1 MKQLLTLKINLVVM
15 AAYVVM
21 LMIPELLVLEDL
33 HWWTPYISVPFN
45 LLVYTML
52 SWVCCT
58 LFAMTGRKANA
69 IAHIALHALVACYVL
84 SDIFLYVFFCR
95 HWDVYTVQ
103 FLRETNGREAS
114 EFVNN
119 FVFSFRTL
127 LMVVL
132 AAGFFGLEW
141 WLSRKVKL
149 ISAWPKRWM
158 FRIAWSACLAMVAV
172 HAAYFSP
179 NVDRNYKFAQKY
191 PSPIK
196 FNDLWQT
203 MQSILMYKQQEQD
216 YERCATSLANYK
228 EQPVC
233 RDSTADFVLII
244 GESFNRHMSNL
255 YDGRWNTN
263 PRLKARQKQGRLFL
277 FDDVT
282 ATSNGTSVVFRYLLS
297 MNSRR
302 DRKAWHDGPMLPL
315 IMRRCGWNVTFY
327 GNQFVVSDQLDENDA
342 AMGFLNIPSVAKALF
357 DNRNHCTSR
366 YDLGLVADYAAQR
379 KQLETKQRNF
389 VIFHLYGQHM
399 PAKERYP
406 KKFAKFTPNN
416 INRPEL
422 NNAQRNDVAHYLNAT
437 LYNDMVVDSIIRMF
451 DNRNAVVMYLSDHGE
466 EVHNFRNQYGRTDIN
481 KACRES
487 YGPQFDIPFMIY
499 LTPKYAKEHPELAAR
514 LKAARQRRFSN
525 DDTPQVICD
534 ILGVQSAYVRK
545 QHSLI
550 NDSYIAPLHRLITK
564 DKYYD

>member
-1 MKQLLTLKINLVVM
+1 MKQLLTLKINVVVM
-15 AAYVVM
+15 ATYVVM

-33 HWWTPYISVPFN
+33 HWWVPYLSVPFN
-45 LLVYTML
+45 LVVYTVL
-52 SWVCCT
+52 SWFCCT
-58 LFAMTGRKANA
+58 LFALMGRKANT
-69 IAHIALHALVACYVL
+69 IAHVALHAVVALYVL
-84 SDIFLYVFFCR
+84 SDIFLFVFFSR

-119 FVFSFRTL
+119 FVFSLRSL
-127 LMVVL
+127 QMVASTV
-132 AAGFFGLEW
+132 GFFILEW

-149 ISAWPKRWM
+149 IYAWPKHTW
-158 FRIAWSACLAMVAV
+158 FRIAWSICLAVVVV
-172 HAAYFSP
+172 HVAYFSP
-179 NVDRNYKFAQKY
+179 DVERNYKFAHKY

-196 FNDLWQT
+196 FNDIWQT

-233 RDSTADFVLII
+233 RDSSTDFVLII

-255 YDGRWNTN
+255 YDGRWDTN
-263 PRLKARQKQGRLFL
+263 PLLIERKKQGRLFL

-282 ATSNGTSVVFRYLLS
+282 ATSNGTSVVFQYLLS

-302 DRKAWHDGPMLPL
+302 DKNAWYEGPMLPL
-315 IMRRCGWNVTFY
+315 IMRRCGWNVIFY
-327 GNQFVVSDQLDENDA
+327 GNQFVVNNQLDEYDA
-342 AMGFLNIPSVAKALF
+342 AMGFLNVPSVAKALF
-357 DNRNHCTSR
+357 DNRNNRTFS
-366 YDLGLVADYAAQR
+366 YDLDLVADYATHR
-379 KQLETKQRNF
+379 KQLETKYRNF

-406 KKFAKFTPNN
+406 KEFAKFTPNN

-422 NNAQRNDVAHYLNAT
+422 NKAQCNDVAHYLNAT
-437 LYNDMVVDSIIRMF
+437 LYNDLVVDSIIKMF

-481 KACRES
+481 KDCREA
-487 YGPQFDIPFMIY
+487 YAPQFDIPFMVY
-499 LTPKYAKEHPELAAR
+499 LTPSYAKEHPELASRLEVAR
-514 LKAARQRRFSN
+514 HRRFSN

-534 ILGVQSAYVRK
+534 ILGVQSAYVRL
-545 QHSLI
+545 QHSFI
-550 NDSYIAPLHRLITK
+550 NDSYIAPRHRLITK

>member
-228 EQPVC
+228 EHPVC

-263 PRLKARQKQGRLFL
+263 PLLKARQKQGRLFL

-466 EVHNFRNQYGRTDIN
+466 EVHNFRNQ
-481 KACRES
+481 
-487 YGPQFDIPFMIY
+487 
-499 LTPKYAKEHPELAAR
+499 
-514 LKAARQRRFSN
+514 
-525 DDTPQVICD
+525 
-534 ILGVQSAYVRK
+534 
-545 QHSLI
+545 
-550 NDSYIAPLHRLITK
+550 DSYIAPLHRLITK

>member
-1 MKQLLTLKINLVVM
+1 M
-15 AAYVVM
+15 
-21 LMIPELLVLEDL
+21 
-33 HWWTPYISVPFN
+33 
-45 LLVYTML
+45 
-52 SWVCCT
+52 
-58 LFAMTGRKANA
+58 
-69 IAHIALHALVACYVL
+69 
-84 SDIFLYVFFCR
+84 
-95 HWDVYTVQ
+95 Q
-103 FLRETNGREAS
+103 FLCETNGREAS

-127 LMVVL
+127 SMVVS
-132 AAGFFGLEW
+132 AAGFFILEW
-141 WLSRKVKL
+141 WISRKVKL
-149 ISAWPKRWM
+149 INAWPKRAL
-158 FRIAWSACLAMVAV
+158 FRIAWSVCLAVVAV
-172 HAAYFSP
+172 HVAYFSP
-179 NVDRNYKFAQKY
+179 DVERNYKFVHKF

-196 FNDLWQT
+196 FNDIWQT

-216 YERCATSLANYK
+216 YKRCATSLANYK

-263 PRLKARQKQGRLFL
+263 PLLIERKKQGRLFL

-302 DRKAWHDGPMLPL
+302 DKNAWYESPMLPL

-342 AMGFLNIPSVAKALF
+342 AMGFLNVPLVAKALF
-357 DNRNHCTSR
+357 DNRNNRTFS
-366 YDLGLVADYAAQR
+366 YDLGLVADYSTHR
-379 KQLETKQRNF
+379 NQLETKHRNF
-389 VIFHLYGQHM
+389 VIFHLYGQYM

-406 KKFAKFTPNN
+406 KEFAKFTPDN

-422 NNAQRNDVAHYLNAT
+422 SKVQCNDVAHYLNAT
-437 LYNDMVVDSIIRMF
+437 LYNDLVVDSIIRMF
-451 DNRNAVVMYLSDHGE
+451 DNRNAVVLYLSDHGE

-481 KACRES
+481 MACRES
-487 YGPQFDIPFMIY
+487 YVPQFDIPFMVY
-499 LTPKYAKEHPELAAR
+499 LTPSYAKEHPELATR
-514 LKAARQRRFSN
+514 LEAARHRRFSN

-534 ILGVQSAYVRK
+534 ILGVQSAFVRL
-545 QHSLI
+545 QHSFI
-550 NDSYIAPLHRLITK
+550 NDSYIAPRHRLITK